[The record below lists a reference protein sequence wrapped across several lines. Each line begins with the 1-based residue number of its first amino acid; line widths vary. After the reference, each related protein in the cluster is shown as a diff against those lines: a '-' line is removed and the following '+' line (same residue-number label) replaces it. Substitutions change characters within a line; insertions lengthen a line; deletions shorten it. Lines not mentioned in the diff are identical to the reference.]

1 MQLLTGLRLWFIDL
15 LGWEDSPVMIKFHLI
30 TGFGMVTLILL
41 HIYMNWWWVKAQ
53 FKVFK

>member
-15 LGWEDSPVMIKFHLI
+15 LEWEDSAVVIKLHLI

-53 FKVFK
+53 FKVSK

>member
-1 MQLLTGLRLWFIDL
+1 MQLLTGLRLWFVNL
-15 LGWEDSPVMIKFHLI
+15 WGWEDSEIMMNFHLI